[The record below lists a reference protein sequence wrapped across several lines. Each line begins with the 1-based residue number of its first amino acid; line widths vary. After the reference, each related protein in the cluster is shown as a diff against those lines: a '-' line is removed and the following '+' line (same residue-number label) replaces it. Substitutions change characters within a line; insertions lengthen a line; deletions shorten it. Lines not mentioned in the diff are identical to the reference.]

1 MTHVIEQAECCDWS
15 VSLLLCFSVVDGPVE
30 LAISANA
37 NNWERE
43 LSGTVL
49 IPL

>member
-1 MTHVIEQAECCDWS
+1 MVSYTVI
-15 VSLLLCFSVVDGPVE
+15 VFLSVVDGLVE

-49 IPL
+49 IPLKKVH